1 MCESFLFGVS
11 FMGVPLSTC
20 VWIISVWCVFHGCAV
35 VHLCVDHFCL
45 VSLSWVCRCP
55 LVCESFLFG
64 VSFMGVPLSTCVW
77 IISVWCI
84 FHGCAVVH
92 LCVPTDGGDDV
103 LDNEEYAEFMK
114 SMGEYE

>member
-1 MCESFLFGVS
+1 M
-11 FMGVPLSTC
+11 
-20 VWIISVWCVFHGCAV
+20 
-35 VHLCVDHFCL
+35 
-45 VSLSWVCRCP
+45 CRCP